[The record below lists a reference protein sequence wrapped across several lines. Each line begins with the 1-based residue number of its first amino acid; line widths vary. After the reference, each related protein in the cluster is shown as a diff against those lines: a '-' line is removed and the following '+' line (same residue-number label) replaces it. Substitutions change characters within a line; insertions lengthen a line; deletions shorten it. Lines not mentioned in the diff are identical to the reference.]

1 MTVSTTIRYDAP
13 AELRT
18 RGRILVVPG
27 RGESQAAYVR
37 LATRLAAD
45 SYHVRVLAPPA
56 IDPADVAGAVAR
68 LARAVLR
75 EAEAGPDGGDRPLI
89 LIGADT
95 GALAIAAVLAQ
106 GALAQGALTG
116 RPPQP
121 GAVAPAGLPDAVVP
135 AGLPDA
141 VVLAGLPGR
150 GRQHT
155 GDWAGELDAR
165 TQCSAHRGVLG
176 GDAQVQRG
184 RLATAVPDELIDLA
198 FTDRAAARHLVLIG
212 DLDPLADRE
221 EVAQYVKALPAGQLA
236 VVAGA
241 RHDVLNDLPH
251 RSVAAAIVGFL
262 ERLRG
267 SAAFEPVIRAE
278 YSAW

>member
-1 MTVSTTIRYDAP
+1 MTVSTTIRYDGP

-56 IDPADVAGAVAR
+56 IDPADVDGAVAR

-121 GAVAPAGLPDAVVP
+121 DAVAP

-278 YSAW
+278 YGAW

>member
-1 MTVSTTIRYDAP
+1 MTASTTIRYDGP

-27 RGESQAAYVR
+27 RGESQATYVR

-45 SYHVRVLAPPA
+45 SYHVRVLPPPA
-56 IDPADVAGAVAR
+56 IDPADVDGAVAR
-68 LARAVLR
+68 CAQAVLR
-75 EAEAGPDGGDRPLI
+75 EAEAGPDAGDRPLI

-95 GALAIAAVLAQ
+95 GALAIAAGLAR
-106 GALAQGALTG
+106 GTLTG
-116 RPPQP
+116 RPTQ
-121 GAVAPAGLPDAVVP
+121 
-135 AGLPDA
+135 PDA

-150 GRQHT
+150 GRRHD

-221 EVAQYVKALPAGQLA
+221 EIAQYVKALPAGQLA

>member
-1 MTVSTTIRYDAP
+1 MTVTTTIRYDGP
-13 AELRT
+13 AGLRT

-27 RGESQAAYVR
+27 RGESQATYVR

-45 SYHVRVLAPPA
+45 SYHVRVLAPPV
-56 IDPADVAGAVAR
+56 IDPADVDGALSRFARAAVAGT
-68 LARAVLR
+68 
-75 EAEAGPDGGDRPLI
+75 EPDTGAGPDGGDRPLV
-89 LIGADT
+89 LIGSDT
-95 GALAIAAVLAQ
+95 GALAIAAM
-106 GALAQGALTG
+106 LAQGALTG
-116 RPPQP
+116 RPPQ
-121 GAVAPAGLPDAVVP
+121 
-135 AGLPDA
+135 PDA

-150 GRQHT
+150 GRQHS
-155 GDWAGELDAR
+155 GDWDGELDAR
-165 TQCSAHRGVLG
+165 TLCSAHRGVLG

-184 RLATAVPDELIDLA
+184 TLATAVPDELIELA
-198 FTDRAAARHLVLIG
+198 FTDRAAARHLVLLG

-267 SAAFEPVIRAE
+267 SAAFEPVVRTE

>member
-1 MTVSTTIRYDAP
+1 MTVHTTIRYDGP

-18 RGRILVVPG
+18 RGRILVIPG
-27 RGESQAAYVR
+27 RGESQATYAR

-45 SYHVRVLAPPA
+45 SYHVRVLAPPV
-56 IDPADVAGAVAR
+56 IDPADVDGAVTR
-68 LARAVLR
+68 FARAAD
-75 EAEAGPDGGDRPLI
+75 AETGADPGDGDRPLV

-95 GALAIAAVLAQ
+95 GALAIAA
-106 GALAQGALTG
+106 ALAQGALTG
-116 RPPQP
+116 RPPR
-121 GAVAPAGLPDAVVP
+121 
-135 AGLPDA
+135 PDA

-150 GRQHT
+150 GRRYA

-176 GDAQVQRG
+176 GDPLTQLG
-184 RLATAVPDELIDLA
+184 TLATAVADELIDLA
-198 FTDRAAARHLVLIG
+198 FTDRATARHLVLAG

-221 EVAQYVKALPAGQLA
+221 ETAHYVKALPAGQLA

-241 RHDVLNDLPH
+241 HHDVLNDLPH

-267 SAAFEPVIRAE
+267 SAAFEPVVRTE

>member
-1 MTVSTTIRYDAP
+1 MTVSTTIRYDGP

-27 RGESQAAYVR
+27 RGESQATYVR

-45 SYHVRVLAPPA
+45 SYHVRVLPPPA
-56 IDPADVAGAVAR
+56 IDPDDVDGAVMLFAQ
-68 LARAVLR
+68 AVLR
-75 EAEAGPDGGDRPLI
+75 EAEAGPDAGDRPLI

-95 GALAIAAVLAQ
+95 GALAIAAVLAR
-106 GALAQGALTG
+106 GALDHGTLAQGMLVQGTLTG
-116 RPPQP
+116 RPPQ
-121 GAVAPAGLPDAVVP
+121 
-135 AGLPDA
+135 PDA

-176 GDAQVQRG
+176 DDAEVQRG
-184 RLATAVPDELIDLA
+184 SLATAVPDELIDLA

-221 EVAQYVKALPAGQLA
+221 EVAQYVKVLPAGQLA

-267 SAAFEPVIRAE
+267 SAAFEPVLRAE